1 MHSSRVAFRV
11 GRGLD
16 CMMAEAAVPE
26 GSSEYDQVEKK
37 LCRLTVIE
45 HAVNSLTKDRANSVC
60 VQRDYVR
67 RLWKQFCESEEVQRC
82 FSEEERNKI
91 EKEITNWELLHD
103 SRVGTKK
110 PSDLRVLY
118 LSGHNPVNDLEVLI
132 QNGVLP
138 QNVWGIEK
146 DSKTFSG
153 GLDAIKK
160 STKLESFNFGIANCD
175 MRAFLKDFGEGPFD
189 IIYFDACGALPSPRQ
204 NTLKVVGEVFLYD
217 KLTSPGALITNF
229 SFPPEQ
235 STHPDDAANLHSS
248 DEERKE
254 ITSLAAKYLNH
265 RLPQAEFGDK
275 TDEEVFSEFLTTQV
289 ADSACLFAPALKML
303 NQSQRKSLMDQSY
316 VSRNN
321 FLRDVNSYDLN
332 SSEPPPPPPGID
344 DIKEI
349 LTTPSQ
355 ERLKSPQLK
364 NLCEQ
369 DAKIFSLQ
377 EIGSSLNSEAAND
390 KHCKTWVDEIF
401 PDWRSLSCLK
411 NKHISSLILTSLLG
425 SSLPFIL
432 RFGNEDMMKCLQ
444 TLFEGDNLLF
454 PSSLRSEA
462 DISEA
467 VSSLGGLLYEKT
479 VQPSFL
485 VINKQLRCT
494 YIAKD
499 RQMFTDVFV
508 FDKCRYVYDQL
519 PTVFC
524 LPFSVKKKQQLVTFR
539 MAVDGLRKHLR
550 SICWGHLYKYCSV
563 SSMNSLVDGG
573 PNNLCFP
580 KRLQIPVMFKS
591 TYNFPPFSIGG
602 GSPEGIIVPVASV
615 TVTVEGTKTELLDTN
630 CYFSGSCP
638 VIENKAS
645 HYIPIIIYYY

>member
-1 MHSSRVAFRV
+1 M
-11 GRGLD
+11 D
-16 CMMAEAAVPE
+16 CVMAEAAVPE
-26 GSSEYDQVEKK
+26 GSSEYDQEKKK

-45 HAVNSLTKDRANSVC
+45 HAVNSLTKDRDTSVC

-67 RLWKQFCESEEVQRC
+67 RLWKQFCESGEVQRC
-82 FSEEERNKI
+82 FSQEERSKI

-118 LSGHNPVNDLEVLI
+118 LSGDNPVNDLEVLI

-146 DSKTFSG
+146 NSKTFAG

-160 STKLESFNFGIANCD
+160 STKLESFNFGIAHCD

-217 KLTSPGALITNF
+217 KLASPGALITNF

-235 STHPDDAANLHSS
+235 STHPDAHSS
-248 DEERKE
+248 DEERKA
-254 ITSLAAKYLNH
+254 ITSLATKYLNH
-265 RLPQAEFGDK
+265 RLPQAGLGDK
-275 TDEEVFSEFLTTQV
+275 TDEEVFREFLTTQV

-316 VSRNN
+316 VRRDD

-332 SSEPPPPPPGID
+332 SSQLSSEPPPPLGID

-364 NLCEQ
+364 ILCQQ
-369 DAKIFSLQ
+369 DAKAFSLQ
-377 EIGSSLNSEAAND
+377 EIGSSLNSEASND

-401 PDWRSLSCLK
+401 PDWRSQSCLK
-411 NKHISSLILTSLLG
+411 DKDILSLILTSLLG
-425 SSLPFIL
+425 SSLHFIL
-432 RFGNEDMMKCLQ
+432 RFGNDYMMKCLQ

-454 PSSLRSEA
+454 PCSLRSEA
-462 DISEA
+462 DISDA
-467 VSSLGGLLYEKT
+467 VCSLGGLLYEKM

-485 VINKQLRCT
+485 VIKKQLRRS
-494 YIAKD
+494 YIAKK
-499 RQMFTDVFV
+499 RQMFTDVSV

-524 LPFSVKKKQQLVTFR
+524 IPFSVKKKQQLVIFR

-550 SICWGHLYKYCSV
+550 SICGGHLYKYCSI
-563 SSMNSLVDGG
+563 SSMNPMVDGR
-573 PNNLCFP
+573 PSEVPSNLCFSV
-580 KRLQIPVMFKS
+580 KTIIPYEAVLCTGVIHMASSVSLFNGVLLIINCVAVTSCESKYKCIS
-591 TYNFPPFSIGG
+591 T
-602 GSPEGIIVPVASV
+602 VPIKHV
-615 TVTVEGTKTELLDTN
+615 TKG
-630 CYFSGSCP
+630 
-638 VIENKAS
+638 
-645 HYIPIIIYYY
+645 